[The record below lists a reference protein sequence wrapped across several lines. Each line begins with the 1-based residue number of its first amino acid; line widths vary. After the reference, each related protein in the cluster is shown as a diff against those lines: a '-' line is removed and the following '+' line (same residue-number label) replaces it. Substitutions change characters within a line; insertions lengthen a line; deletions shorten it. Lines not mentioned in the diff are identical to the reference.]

1 VADFKAKKRSSLEVA
16 RYIMGKPILVKYMA
30 VYDEAGTYMG
40 TLEAVQ
46 DCSRILEKFAH
57 R

>member
-1 VADFKAKKRSSLEVA
+1 
-16 RYIMGKPILVKYMA
+16 MGKPILVKYMA
-30 VYDEAGTYMG
+30 VYDENDAYMG

-46 DCSRILEKFAH
+46 DCSRILEKFAP